1 MLAVVYIVAYAFQMD
16 LRVYLW
22 GIRDIP
28 LDHMH
33 LFLINLPF
41 YLVFGIAVSIA
52 INSAYYSKIGKEQ
65 T

>member
-1 MLAVVYIVAYAFQMD
+1 
-16 LRVYLW
+16 
-22 GIRDIP
+22 
-28 LDHMH
+28 MH

-52 INSAYYSKIGKEQ
+52 INSAYYSKIGKEP